1 MVRYLLFAVLL
12 SAAAGVS
19 SLGSGQAFAAEGY
32 FVQLASV
39 RSDGGARQEWARMQR
54 AHPDLLGDLELS
66 VQSADLGERGIFFR
80 IRTGPFP
87 NQATAQDMCGQIE
100 AAKLGCLVVRDK

>member
-1 MVRYLLFAVLL
+1 MRCLLLAGLLWAV
-12 SAAAGVS
+12 AGVAG
-19 SLGSGQAFAAEGY
+19 LGSGQALAAGRY

-39 RSDGGARQEWARMQR
+39 KSDAGARKEWGRMQR
-54 AHPDLLGDLELS
+54 VHPDLLGDLELS
-66 VQSADLGERGIFFR
+66 VQSADLGERGMFFR

-87 NQATAQDMCGQIE
+87 NRATAQDICWQIK

>member
-1 MVRYLLFAVLL
+1 MRCLLLAGLLWAV
-12 SAAAGVS
+12 AGVAG
-19 SLGSGQAFAAEGY
+19 LGSGQALAAGRY

-39 RSDGGARQEWARMQR
+39 KSDGGARKEWARMQR

-80 IRTGPFP
+80 VRVGPFP
-87 NQATAQDMCGQIE
+87 NRATAQDMCGQIK
-100 AAKLGCLVVRDK
+100 ATKLNCLVVRDK